1 MASIEVAP
9 RIRHQCSV
17 TKLMEVNNSLA
28 EECKSQLQTTPFGW
42 LLNLHCNIEASG
54 RILEVMATRW
64 NADARAFQV
73 GDRLIPF
80 TLYDIALI
88 LGLPVRGEP
97 IDWNQ
102 SHSGGSVVEKLLDRH
117 LKTTSPDRT
126 KLVTLLTKTS
136 IQVPNRVRLYIA
148 LVFSYFLFPTTSK
161 KVNPSLL
168 PLLDDRANLG
178 TYAWGKAVYDFL
190 VSGLSRA
197 ASSMQAKKGR
207 GNLHIQGCTALLQIW
222 ACEHLGVGHKNAEIN
237 QPFPRFLAW
246 THQRMYTK
254 KASEAF
260 SNSANVLSVL
270 VAMPWEQDF
279 NVVEEAMETL
289 QETHGSSHPTIS
301 RDDGAGPSSIPQTP
315 SNQLQLELQAERAE
329 REALARQVRRL
340 KDELD
345 HVKAPTLTKRAP
357 TLTKPA
363 PTLTLTKPAP
373 TLTKQPQP
381 SPNQPPPSPS
391 QNQPP
396 PSPNQPPPS
405 PSQSQPPPLP
415 SHSQP
420 PPSPSQN
427 EPPPSPS
434 ASCPHSKPAAHSN
447 PIVDLPSS
455 PSKAAKRGKAAK
467 KKAKVAVV
475 DLASSPSKRDNAGEE
490 AAAAMVD
497 LWVDAHFLY
506 QPTAADEAVLADF
519 RKKWGGAKRRGT
531 RKRPNEVDSNEMA
544 ISTDTYEL
552 TGREVSS
559 LLGDQDRDDG
569 SRWISTAVVDA
580 FKDVLM
586 QKLTES
592 GHPPP
597 YINFIISVHGGTT
610 ILGMAPSTST
620 QRGKRTRKGK
630 QPIQDEQPQPQSMF
644 RPSWVRSMP
653 TNCNRIFV
661 PACHNG
667 HFVMMVVDC
676 LEKVFYFFDS
686 MPSATHRALAPTLR
700 KALERICIDSLH
712 HKDVHTWLLKYK
724 DDIPTQDKYASDC
737 GIFMLTF
744 MESLIFSNKIVQF
757 KEADCPRIRQRILLE
772 LYYNSLLPKA
782 VQS

>member
-1 MASIEVAP
+1 
-9 RIRHQCSV
+9 
-17 TKLMEVNNSLA
+17 
-28 EECKSQLQTTPFGW
+28 
-42 LLNLHCNIEASG
+42 
-54 RILEVMATRW
+54 MATRW

-97 IDWNQ
+97 IDLNQ
-102 SHSGGSVVEKLLDRH
+102 SHSGGSMVEKLLDRH
-117 LKTTSPDRT
+117 LKTTSPDRN

-222 ACEHLGVGHKNAEIN
+222 ACEHLGVGSKNAEIN

-260 SNSANVLSVL
+260 SKSANVLSVL

-289 QETHGSSHPTIS
+289 QETHGSSHPIIV
-301 RDDGAGPSSIPQTP
+301 RADGAGPSSIPQTP
-315 SNQLQLELQAERAE
+315 SNELQLELQAERAE

-345 HVKAPTLTKRAP
+345 HVKGLVAAVLENSPTIQQNQAATSQNQPPPSPSQNQPQPSPNEPQPSPNQPPPSPSQNQPQPSPNEPQPSPNEPQPSPSNQPPPSPSQNQPHP

-373 TLTKQPQP
+373 TLTLTQPAP
-381 SPNQPPPSPS
+381 T
-391 QNQPP
+391 
-396 PSPNQPPPS
+396 
-405 PSQSQPPPLP
+405 LT
-415 SHSQP
+415 
-420 PPSPSQN
+420 
-427 EPPPSPS
+427 
-434 ASCPHSKPAAHSN
+434 KPAAHS
-447 PIVDLPSS
+447 S
-455 PSKAAKRGKAAK
+455 PHCGLAKFTVQGCQERQSCQKEGQGGGGGRGKLTI
-467 KKAKVAVV
+467 KARQCRGG
-475 DLASSPSKRDNAGEE
+475 SCSYGG
-490 AAAAMVD
+490 
-497 LWVDAHFLY
+497 F
-506 QPTAADEAVLADF
+506 AADEAVLADF
-519 RKKWGGAKRRGT
+519 RKKWGAPKRRGT

-544 ISTDTYEL
+544 ISTDTYDL

-559 LLGDQDRDDG
+559 LLADQAQDDG

-580 FKDVLM
+580 FRDVLM
-586 QKLTES
+586 RKLTQT

-597 YINFIISVHGGTT
+597 YINFVISVHGGTT

-630 QPIQDEQPQPQSMF
+630 QPIQDDQPQPEAVF

-653 TNCNRIFV
+653 TNCNRIFA
-661 PACHNG
+661 PAWHNG

-676 LEKVFYFFDS
+676 LQKVFYFFDS
-686 MPSATHRALAPTLR
+686 LPTAARRALAPTLR
-700 KALERICIDSLH
+700 KALEQICMENLKH
-712 HKDVHTWLLKYK
+712 TDVHTWLLQYK

-757 KEADCPRIRQRILLE
+757 KEADCPRIRERILLE
-772 LYYNSLLPKA
+772 LYYTSLLPKA

>member
-1 MASIEVAP
+1 MASIDVNTPAGNIEVAP
-9 RIRHQCSV
+9 RIRHHCIVS
-17 TKLMEVNNSLA
+17 KLMDVNKSLS

-54 RILEVMATRW
+54 RILEVMATSW

-97 IDWNQ
+97 IDCNQ
-102 SHSGGSVVEKLLDRH
+102 SHSGGSVVEKLLNRH
-117 LKTTSPDRT
+117 LKTTSPERT
-126 KLVTLLTKTS
+126 QLVTLLTKPS

-222 ACEHLGVGHKNAEIN
+222 ACEHLGVGQKNAEIN

-254 KASEAF
+254 KAREAF

-270 VAMPWEQDF
+270 VAMPWEQEF

-301 RDDGAGPSSIPQTP
+301 RDDGAGPSNIPQTP

-345 HVKAPTLTKRAP
+345 PCEGSWWPRPPSPPTLTNQPPHPSHPAP

-363 PTLTLTKPAP
+363 
-373 TLTKQPQP
+373 
-381 SPNQPPPSPS
+381 
-391 QNQPP
+391 
-396 PSPNQPPPS
+396 
-405 PSQSQPPPLP
+405 
-415 SHSQP
+415 
-420 PPSPSQN
+420 
-427 EPPPSPS
+427 
-434 ASCPHSKPAAHSN
+434 AHSN
-447 PIVDLPSS
+447 PHCGLAKFTVQGCQERQSCQ
-455 PSKAAKRGKAAK
+455 KAA
-467 KKAKVAVV
+467 KAKVALV
-475 DLASSPSKRDNAGEE
+475 DLASSPSKRDDAGE
-490 AAAAMVD
+490 AAAAVVD
-497 LWVDAHFLY
+497 LVSSPSKGATSLKYTRANTRAKTRAHKNLMIVAP
-506 QPTAADEAVLADF
+506 QSEPVRNELADEAVLADF
-519 RKKWGGAKRRGT
+519 RKKWGGATRRAT
-531 RKRPNEVDSNEMA
+531 RRRPNEVDSDEVA
-544 ISTDTYEL
+544 ISTETYEL

-559 LLGDQDRDDG
+559 LLGDQARDDG
-569 SRWISTAVVDA
+569 SRWISTAVVDT

-610 ILGMAPSTST
+610 ILGVSQSTST
-620 QRGKRTRKGK
+620 QTGKRTRKGK
-630 QPIQDEQPQPQSMF
+630 QPIQDDQPQPQSLF
-644 RPSWVRSMP
+644 RPSWVRAMP
-653 TNCNRIFV
+653 GNCNRIFV
-661 PACHNG
+661 PACHSG
-667 HFVMMVVDC
+667 HFVMLVVDC
-676 LEKVFYFFDS
+676 RKKVFYFFDS
-686 MPSATHRALAPTLR
+686 SPSATHRALAPTLR
-700 KALERICIDSLH
+700 KALEHICIENLG
-712 HKDVHTWLLKYK
+712 HKDVHTWLLEYK
-724 DDIPTQDKYASDC
+724 DDIPTQDKYA
-737 GIFMLTF
+737 
-744 MESLIFSNKIVQF
+744 
-757 KEADCPRIRQRILLE
+757 
-772 LYYNSLLPKA
+772 
-782 VQS
+782 

>member
-17 TKLMEVNNSLA
+17 TKLMEVNKSLA

-345 HVKAPTLTKRAP
+345 HVKGLVAAVLESSPNIQQNQAAPSQNQPPPSPSQNQPQPSPNEPQPSPNQPQPSPNQPPTLTKPAP

-373 TLTKQPQP
+373 TLTLTQPAP
-381 SPNQPPPSPS
+381 TLTLTKRAPT
-391 QNQPP
+391 
-396 PSPNQPPPS
+396 
-405 PSQSQPPPLP
+405 LT
-415 SHSQP
+415 
-420 PPSPSQN
+420 
-427 EPPPSPS
+427 
-434 ASCPHSKPAAHSN
+434 KPAAHSN
-447 PIVDLPSS
+447 PHCGLAKFTVQGCQERQSCQKEGQGGGGGLGKLTI
-455 PSKAAKRGKAAK
+455 KAGQCRGG
-467 KKAKVAVV
+467 
-475 DLASSPSKRDNAGEE
+475 SCSYGG
-490 AAAAMVD
+490 
-497 LWVDAHFLY
+497 F
-506 QPTAADEAVLADF
+506 AADEAVLADF
-519 RKKWGGAKRRGT
+519 RKKWGGAKRRAT
-531 RKRPNEVDSNEMA
+531 RKRPNEVDSDEMA

-559 LLGDQDRDDG
+559 LLGDQAKDDG

-610 ILGMAPSTST
+610 ILGMTPSTST

-630 QPIQDEQPQPQSMF
+630 QPIQDDQPQPQSLF
-644 RPSWVRSMP
+644 RPSWVRAMP
-653 TNCNRIFV
+653 KNCNR
-661 PACHNG
+661 
-667 HFVMMVVDC
+667 
-676 LEKVFYFFDS
+676 
-686 MPSATHRALAPTLR
+686 
-700 KALERICIDSLH
+700 
-712 HKDVHTWLLKYK
+712 
-724 DDIPTQDKYASDC
+724 
-737 GIFMLTF
+737 
-744 MESLIFSNKIVQF
+744 
-757 KEADCPRIRQRILLE
+757 ADCPRIRQRILLE
-772 LYYNSLLPKA
+772 FYYNSLLPKA

>member
-1 MASIEVAP
+1 MASIDVNTPAGNIEVAP
-9 RIRHQCSV
+9 RIRHHCIVS
-17 TKLMEVNNSLA
+17 KLMDVNKSLS

-54 RILEVMATRW
+54 RILEVMATSW

-97 IDWNQ
+97 IDCNQ
-102 SHSGGSVVEKLLDRH
+102 SHSGGSVVEKLLNRH
-117 LKTTSPDRT
+117 LKTTSPERT
-126 KLVTLLTKTS
+126 QLVTLLTKPS

-222 ACEHLGVGHKNAEIN
+222 ACEHLGVGQKNAEIN

-254 KASEAF
+254 KAREAF

-270 VAMPWEQDF
+270 VAMPWEQEF

-301 RDDGAGPSSIPQTP
+301 RDDGAGPSNIPQTP

-345 HVKAPTLTKRAP
+345 HVKAPTLTD
-357 TLTKPA
+357 
-363 PTLTLTKPAP
+363 
-373 TLTKQPQP
+373 
-381 SPNQPPPSPS
+381 QPPPS

-396 PSPNQPPPS
+396 PS
-405 PSQSQPPPLP
+405 QSQLP
-415 SHSQP
+415 IQT
-420 PPSPSQN
+420 
-427 EPPPSPS
+427 
-434 ASCPHSKPAAHSN
+434 

-455 PSKAAKRGKAAK
+455 PSKAVKRGKAAK
-467 KKAKVAVV
+467 RGEAAAAVV
-475 DLASSPSKRDNAGEE
+475 DLVSSPSKGATSLKYTRANTRAKTRAHKNLMIVAPQSEPVRNE
-490 AAAAMVD
+490 
-497 LWVDAHFLY
+497 WVDAHFLY
-506 QPTAADEAVLADF
+506 QPTVADEAVLADF
-519 RKKWGGAKRRGT
+519 RKKWGGATRRAT
-531 RKRPNEVDSNEMA
+531 RRRPNEVDSDEVA
-544 ISTDTYEL
+544 ISTETYEL

-559 LLGDQDRDDG
+559 LLGDQARDDG
-569 SRWISTAVVDA
+569 SRWISTAVVDT

-610 ILGMAPSTST
+610 ILGVSQSTST
-620 QRGKRTRKGK
+620 QTGKRTRKGK
-630 QPIQDEQPQPQSMF
+630 QPIQDDQPQPQSLF
-644 RPSWVRSMP
+644 RPSWVRAMP
-653 TNCNRIFV
+653 GNCNRIFV
-661 PACHNG
+661 PACHSG
-667 HFVMMVVDC
+667 HFVMLVVDC
-676 LEKVFYFFDS
+676 RKKVFYFFDS
-686 MPSATHRALAPTLR
+686 SPSATHRALAPTLR
-700 KALERICIDSLH
+700 KALEHICIENLG
-712 HKDVHTWLLKYK
+712 HKDVHTWLLEYK
-724 DDIPTQDKYASDC
+724 DDIPTQDKYA
-737 GIFMLTF
+737 
-744 MESLIFSNKIVQF
+744 
-757 KEADCPRIRQRILLE
+757 
-772 LYYNSLLPKA
+772 
-782 VQS
+782 

>member
-1 MASIEVAP
+1 
-9 RIRHQCSV
+9 
-17 TKLMEVNNSLA
+17 MEVNNSLA

-357 TLTKPA
+357 TLTLQ
-363 PTLTLTKPAP
+363 T
-373 TLTKQPQP
+373 
-381 SPNQPPPSPS
+381 SPHPHQTSPHPHPP
-391 QNQPP
+391 N
-396 PSPNQPPPS
+396 
-405 PSQSQPPPLP
+405 QPPPLP
-415 SHSQP
+415 SHSPHPHPHQP
-420 PPSPSQN
+420 PPSPSPSQN
-427 EPPPSPS
+427 EPPPSQSQLPIQT
-434 ASCPHSKPAAHSN
+434 

-475 DLASSPSKRDNAGEE
+475 DLASSPSKRDNAGE

-497 LWVDAHFLY
+497 LVSSPSKGATSVTYTRAKTRAHKNLMIVAPHSEPVRNEWVDAHFLY

-559 LLGDQDRDDG
+559 LLGDQDRG
-569 SRWISTAVVDA
+569 RW
-580 FKDVLM
+580 F
-586 QKLTES
+586 
-592 GHPPP
+592 
-597 YINFIISVHGGTT
+597 
-610 ILGMAPSTST
+610 
-620 QRGKRTRKGK
+620 
-630 QPIQDEQPQPQSMF
+630 
-644 RPSWVRSMP
+644 
-653 TNCNRIFV
+653 
-661 PACHNG
+661 
-667 HFVMMVVDC
+667 
-676 LEKVFYFFDS
+676 
-686 MPSATHRALAPTLR
+686 
-700 KALERICIDSLH
+700 
-712 HKDVHTWLLKYK
+712 
-724 DDIPTQDKYASDC
+724 
-737 GIFMLTF
+737 
-744 MESLIFSNKIVQF
+744 
-757 KEADCPRIRQRILLE
+757 
-772 LYYNSLLPKA
+772 
-782 VQS
+782 